1 MKRAMGQIRT
11 LADIEAIE
19 RVPLAERQLPE
30 STYAMIRQSALTF
43 PDRPALIFFPDG
55 EHYQASLQVTYR
67 QLLGRIH
74 QVANMLADLGV
85 GPTDVVSL
93 LLPNLP
99 QTHFA
104 LWGAQAAGI
113 VNPVN
118 PLLSA
123 SQIADILRAARTKV
137 LIALGPWPGSDIWEK
152 VVTIC
157 PQVPSLTTV
166 IQVLGSPHPEKEWLS
181 FETLVEQYPASRLLS
196 GRTIASDE
204 LAAYFHTGG
213 TTGLPKL
220 ARHTHAN
227 EVFDAWAMT
236 EIGDSGP
243 EDVLLCGLPL
253 FHVNAVHVTGL
264 APLNIGAS
272 IVLLGPTGYRD
283 PGVIKHFWK
292 IVEHYQA
299 TSFSGVPTLYTNLL
313 RVPIDADIHSLN
325 MAVCGAAPMPIEV
338 FTTFE
343 QRTGMRILEGYGLTE
358 ATCASSTN
366 PRYGERRVGSIGLR
380 YPYQAMKA
388 VVLDQYGGY
397 VRDCQPDETGT
408 IIMKGPNVFAG
419 YVQEEQNTGL
429 WIADGWLNTGDLG
442 RQDEDGYFW
451 LSGRI
456 KDLIIRGGHNLDPAV
471 IEEALYAHPAV
482 ALAAAVGKPDAYA
495 GELPVAY
502 VVLKA
507 GATVTEQTLLD
518 YAQQT
523 VKERAAIPKS
533 IVILDQMPVTAVGK
547 IFKPPLRCDAVR
559 RVYTETLSA
568 VLPAHLSWEVQ
579 VEPNQQY
586 GMVAM
591 LILAGVPEDQRAP
604 MQKQIARALGAYVV
618 KYQIQWR

>member
-1 MKRAMGQIRT
+1 MGQIRI
-11 LADIEAIE
+11 LSDIEEIE
-19 RVPLAERQLPE
+19 RVPLAQRQLPK
-30 STYAMIRQSALTF
+30 STYAMIRRSALTF
-43 PDRPALIFFPDG
+43 PDHSALVFFPDG

-85 GPTDVVSL
+85 GLTDVVSL

-104 LWGAQAAGI
+104 LWGAEAAGI

-118 PLLSA
+118 PLLEA
-123 SQIADILRAARTKV
+123 SQIATILRAARTKV
-137 LIALGPWPGSDIWEK
+137 LIALGPLPNSDIWEK
-152 VVTIC
+152 VVTIR

-166 IQVLGSPHPEKEWLS
+166 IQVLGEPSPEKEWVP
-181 FETLVEQYPASRLLS
+181 FETQLEQYPADRLLS
-196 GRTIASDE
+196 GRIIAPDE

-213 TTGLPKL
+213 TTGSPKL

-227 EVFDAWAMT
+227 EVFDAWAIT
-236 EIGDSGP
+236 QVADSRP
-243 EDVLLCGLPL
+243 EDVMLCGLPL

-264 APLNIGAS
+264 APLSIGAS
-272 IVLLGPTGYRD
+272 IVLLGPAGYRD

-292 IVEHYQA
+292 IVEQYQA

-313 RVPIDADIHSLN
+313 RVPIDADIHSLKT
-325 MAVCGAAPMPIEV
+325 AVCGAAPMPIDV
-338 FTTFE
+338 YTTFE
-343 QRTGMRILEGYGLTE
+343 QHTGVRILEGYGLTE

-380 YPYQAMKA
+380 YPYQAMKT
-388 VVLDQYGGY
+388 VVLDQHGRYL
-397 VRDCQPDETGT
+397 RDCLPNETGALVV
-408 IIMKGPNVFAG
+408 KGPNVFAG

-429 WIADGWLNTGDLG
+429 WVADGWLNTGDLG

-451 LSGRI
+451 LSGRA

-471 IEEALYAHPAV
+471 IEEALYSHPAV

-507 GATVTEQTLLD
+507 GATATEQALLD
-518 YAQQT
+518 HAYQT

-559 RVYTETLSA
+559 RVYAEDLSA
-568 VLPAHLSWEVQ
+568 VLPAHLSLEIQ
-579 VEPNQQY
+579 IEPNHQY
-586 GMVAM
+586 GMLAT
-591 LILAGVPEDQRAP
+591 LILSGVPEEQRAHLHE
-604 MQKQIARALGAYVV
+604 QIARALGAYVV

>member
-1 MKRAMGQIRT
+1 MAHIHSR
-11 LADIEAIE
+11 ADIEAIE
-19 RVPLAERQLPE
+19 HMPFAEQQLPA
-30 STYAMIRQSALTF
+30 STYAMIRQSALAF

-55 EHYQASLQVTYR
+55 EHYREALQVTYR

-74 QVANMLADLGV
+74 QVANMLADCGV

-104 LWGAQAAGI
+104 LWGAEAAGI
-113 VNPVN
+113 VNPIN
-118 PLLSA
+118 PLLEA
-123 SQIADILRAARTKV
+123 SQIVDILRAARTKV
-137 LIALGPWPGSDIWEK
+137 LIALGPLPGSDIWEK
-152 VVTIC
+152 VVTIR
-157 PQVPSLTTV
+157 PQVPSLITV
-166 IQVLGSPHPEKEWLS
+166 IQVLGSPGPEKEWIS
-181 FETLVEQYPASRLLS
+181 FETQVEQYPADRLLS
-196 GRTIASDE
+196 ERTIVPGD

-213 TTGLPKL
+213 TTGSPKL

-227 EVFDAWAMT
+227 EVFDAWAIT
-236 EIGDSGP
+236 QVGDSTA
-243 EDVLLCGLPL
+243 EDVFLCGLPL

-264 APLNIGAS
+264 APLSIGAS
-272 IVLLGPTGYRD
+272 LVLLGPTGYRD
-283 PGVIKHFWK
+283 PGVVKHFWK
-292 IVEHYQA
+292 IVEYYRA

-313 RVPIDADIHSLN
+313 RVPIDADIRSLKT
-325 MAVCGAAPMPIEV
+325 AICGAAPMPGEV
-338 FTTFE
+338 YKAFE
-343 QRTGMRILEGYGLTE
+343 QHTDVSILEGYGLTE

-388 VVLDQYGGY
+388 VLLDQHGGY
-397 VRDCQPDETGT
+397 VRDCQPNETGT
-408 IIMKGPNVFAG
+408 LVVKGPNVFAG
-419 YVQEEQNTGL
+419 YVQEEQNVGL
-429 WIADGWLNTGDLG
+429 WVADGWLNTGDLG

-451 LSGRI
+451 LSGRA

-471 IEEALYAHPAV
+471 IEEALYTHPAV

-502 VVLKA
+502 VTLKT
-507 GATVTEQTLLD
+507 GATVTEQALLD

-559 RVYTETLSA
+559 RVYAEALSA
-568 VLPAHLSWEVQ
+568 ILPAHLSWEIQ
-579 VEPNQQY
+579 VEQDHQY
-586 GMVAM
+586 GM
-591 LILAGVPEDQRAP
+591 LATLVLSGVPEEQRAHFDE
-604 MQKQIARALGAYVV
+604 QIARALGAYVV
-618 KYQIQWR
+618 KYQIQWK

>member
-1 MKRAMGQIRT
+1 MGQIRT
-11 LADIEAIE
+11 LADIEEIE
-19 RVPLAERQLPE
+19 RVPLAERHLPS
-30 STYAMIRQSALTF
+30 STYVMIRQSALTS
-43 PDRPALIFFPDG
+43 PDHPALVFFPDG
-55 EHYQASLQVTYR
+55 EHYRESLQVTYR

-74 QVANMLADLGV
+74 QVANMLAELGV
-85 GPTDVVSL
+85 GPNDVVSL

-104 LWGAQAAGI
+104 LWGAEAAGI

-118 PLLSA
+118 PLLEA
-123 SQIADILRAARTKV
+123 GQIAAILRAARTKV
-137 LIALGPWPGSDIWEK
+137 LIALGPLPGSDIWEK
-152 VVTIC
+152 VVTIR

-166 IQVLGSPHPEKEWLS
+166 IQVLGPARPEKEWLS
-181 FETLVEQYPASRLLS
+181 FETQLEQYQASRLS
-196 GRTIASDE
+196 GRTIASDD

-213 TTGLPKL
+213 TTGSPKL

-236 EIGDSGP
+236 QMADTRP
-243 EDVLLCGLPL
+243 EDVVLCGLPL

-264 APLNIGAS
+264 APLSIGAS
-272 IVLLGPTGYRD
+272 IVLLGPEGYRD

-292 IVEHYQA
+292 IVEHYHA
-299 TSFSGVPTLYTNLL
+299 TSFSGVPTLYSNLL
-313 RVPIDADIHSLN
+313 RVPVDADIHSLN
-325 MAVCGAAPMPIEV
+325 MAVCGAAPMPAEV
-338 FTTFE
+338 YTTFE

-358 ATCASSTN
+358 ATCASSMN

-388 VVLDQYGGY
+388 VVLDQQGRYL
-397 VRDCQPDETGT
+397 RDCQPDETGT
-408 IIMKGPNVFAG
+408 LVVKGPNVFAG

-429 WIADGWLNTGDLG
+429 WVADGWLNTGDLA
-442 RQDEDGYFW
+442 RQDKDGYFW
-451 LSGRI
+451 LSGRS

-471 IEEALYAHPAV
+471 IEEALYTHPAV

-507 GATVTEQTLLD
+507 GATATEKALLD
-518 YAQQT
+518 YAQKT

-533 IVILDQMPVTAVGK
+533 IVILDQMPLTAVGK

-559 RVYTETLSA
+559 RVYTEALSA
-568 VLPAHLSWEVQ
+568 ILPAHLSLEVQ
-579 VEPNQQY
+579 VEPNQQH
-586 GMVAM
+586 GM
-591 LILAGVPEDQRAP
+591 LATLVLSGVPEDQRAHVHE
-604 MQKQIARALGAYVV
+604 QIARALGAYVV

>member
-1 MKRAMGQIRT
+1 MAQIRT
-11 LADIEAIE
+11 LSDIEEIE
-19 RVPLAERQLPE
+19 RVPLAERQLPQ
-30 STYAMIRQSALTF
+30 STYAMIRQSALTS
-43 PDRPALIFFPDG
+43 PDRPALVFFPDG

-74 QVANMLADLGV
+74 QVANMLFELGV
-85 GPTDVVSL
+85 GPNDVVSL

-104 LWGAQAAGI
+104 FWGAEAAGI

-118 PLLSA
+118 PLLEVG
-123 SQIADILRAARTKV
+123 QIAAILRAARTKV
-137 LIALGPWPGSDIWEK
+137 LIALGPLPGSDIWEK
-152 VVTIC
+152 VVTIR
-157 PQVPSLTTV
+157 PEVPSLSTV
-166 IQVLGSPHPEKEWLS
+166 IQVLGSPDPEKEWMH
-181 FETLVEQYPASRLLS
+181 FETQLEQYPADRLLS
-196 GRTIASDE
+196 GRTIASGD
-204 LAAYFHTGG
+204 LAAYFATGG
-213 TTGLPKL
+213 TTGSPKL

-227 EVFDAWAMT
+227 EVFDAWAIT
-236 EIGDSGP
+236 EVADTRP
-243 EDVLLCGLPL
+243 EDVFLCGLPL

-264 APLNIGAS
+264 VPLSVGAT
-272 IVLLGPTGYRD
+272 IVLLSPAGYRD

-292 IVEHYQA
+292 IVDHYHA
-299 TSFSGVPTLYTNLL
+299 TTFSGVPTLFSNLL
-313 RVPIDADIHSLN
+313 RVPVDADIHSLK

-343 QRTGMRILEGYGLTE
+343 QRTGLSILEGYGLTE

-366 PRYGERRVGSIGLR
+366 PRYGERRVGSVGLR

-388 VVLDQYGGY
+388 VVLDQHGRSL
-397 VRDCQPDETGT
+397 RDCQPDETGT
-408 IIMKGPNVFAG
+408 LVVKGPNVFAG

-429 WIADGWLNTGDLG
+429 WVADGWLNTGDLA
-442 RQDEDGYFW
+442 RQDRDGYFW
-451 LSGRI
+451 LSGRS

-471 IEEALYAHPAV
+471 IEEAFYTHPAV

-507 GATVTEQTLLD
+507 GATVTEQALLD

-533 IVILDQMPVTAVGK
+533 IVILDQMPLTTVGK

-559 RVYTETLSA
+559 RVYAEAVSA
-568 VLPAHLSWEVQ
+568 VLPADLSWEVQ
-579 VEPNQQY
+579 VEPNPQH
-586 GMVAM
+586 GMLAT
-591 LILAGVPEDQRAP
+591 LILSGIPEEQRAHVHE
-604 MQKQIARALGAYVV
+604 QIARALGVYVV
-618 KYQIQWR
+618 KYQIQWK

>member
-1 MKRAMGQIRT
+1 MKHIRT
-11 LADIEAIE
+11 LSDIEEIE
-19 RVPLAERQLPE
+19 QVPLAQRQLPE

-43 PDRPALIFFPDG
+43 PDRPALVFFPDG
-55 EHYQASLQVTYR
+55 EHYQASLQVTYH

-74 QVANMLADLGV
+74 QVANMLTDLGV

-104 LWGAQAAGI
+104 LWGAEAAGI

-118 PLLSA
+118 PLLEP
-123 SQIADILRAARTKV
+123 SQIAAILRAARTKV
-137 LIALGPWPGSDIWEK
+137 LIALGPLPGSDIWEK
-152 VVTIC
+152 VVTIRS
-157 PQVPSLTTV
+157 QVPSLTTV

-181 FETLVEQYPASRLLS
+181 FETQLEQYPADRLLS
-196 GRTIASDE
+196 GRTIASDD

-213 TTGLPKL
+213 TTGTPKL

-227 EVFDAWAMT
+227 EVFDAWAITQMA
-236 EIGDSGP
+236 DSRP
-243 EDVLLCGLPL
+243 EDVVLCGLPL

-264 APLNIGAS
+264 TPLSVGSS
-272 IVLLGPTGYRD
+272 IVLLGPAGYRD

-292 IVEHYQA
+292 IAEHYHA

-313 RVPIDADIHSLN
+313 RVPIDADIHSLK
-325 MAVCGAAPMPIEV
+325 MAICGAAPMPVEV

-343 QRTGMRILEGYGLTE
+343 QRTGVSILEGYGLTE
-358 ATCASSTN
+358 ATCVSSTN
-366 PRYGERRVGSIGLR
+366 PRYGDRRVGSIGLR
-380 YPYQAMKA
+380 CPYQSMKA
-388 VVLDQYGGY
+388 VVLDQHGRYL
-397 VRDCQPDETGT
+397 RDCQPDETGT
-408 IIMKGPNVFAG
+408 LVVKGPNVFAG
-419 YVQEEQNTGL
+419 YVQEEQNVGL
-429 WIADGWLNTGDLG
+429 WVTDGWLNTGDLS

-451 LSGRI
+451 LSGRA

-471 IEEALYAHPAV
+471 IEEALYTHPAV

-502 VVLKA
+502 VMLKA
-507 GATVTEQTLLD
+507 GATVTEQALLD

-523 VKERAAIPKS
+523 VKERAAIPKT
-533 IVILDQMPVTAVGK
+533 ITILDQMPVTAVGK

-559 RVYTETLSA
+559 RVYTEALSA
-568 VLPAHLSWEVQ
+568 ILPAHFPLEVQ
-579 VEPNQQY
+579 VEPNHQH
-586 GMVAM
+586 GMLAT
-591 LILAGVPEDQRAP
+591 LILAGVPEEQRAHV
-604 MQKQIARALGAYVV
+604 QEQIERTLGVYVV